1 MNKTS
6 NVIKKFYTKCRYHKS
21 NDISVEF
28 SDDEIYLLLY
38 LSFKYLGWSLTE
50 AEMVQVNLPT
60 EDYFKLPLSYFSEVT
75 IDSASKEEVIRLIE
89 YGFSKHLDFQL
100 FFDNFRT
107 LHQKR
112 SKYKRILSTQTLPSM
127 EQIGPRVLLEY
138 GEANLDLLANWMLW
152 RKWIYD
158 IDNRSAQETG
168 YVFEPVLAGCLGGE
182 SYSSSKSP
190 IKRIKSDGS
199 VSAKGRQA
207 DCIEEGSKKAYE
219 FKLRVTIAASGQGR
233 FGEELSFPFEAN
245 SAGYKPILLVL
256 DETPSNRLTELSNKF
271 IECGGEVYVGSKA
284 WKLIEDEAG
293 DIMSAYV
300 EKLIKPALDAID
312 NTDITE
318 LNNINLSWSK
328 DKVTISSGTE
338 EYEIHRTEKC

>member
-1 MNKTS
+1 MKKTS
-6 NVIKKFYTKCRYHKS
+6 NTIKKFYTKCRHHKS

-28 SDDEIYLLLY
+28 SDDEIYFLLY
-38 LSFKYLGWSLTE
+38 LSFKYLGWNISDAGME
-50 AEMVQVNLPT
+50 QVDAPT
-60 EDYFKLPLSYFSEVT
+60 LEYFELPLSYFSNVKVG
-75 IDSASKEEVIRLIE
+75 SASKEEVIRLLE
-89 YGFSKHLDFQL
+89 YGFSKDLDFQL

-112 SKYKRILSTQTLPSM
+112 TKYKRILSTQSLPSM

-182 SYSSSKSP
+182 SFSSSKSP
-190 IKRIKSDGS
+190 IKRVKSDGS
-199 VSAKGRQA
+199 VSPKGRQA
-207 DCIEEGSKKAYE
+207 DCIVEDAKKAYE

-233 FGEELSFPFEAN
+233 FGEELSFPSEAN

-256 DETPSNRLTELSNKF
+256 DETPSNRLQELSDKF
-271 IECGGEVYVGSKA
+271 IECGGEVYTGENA
-284 WKLIEDEAG
+284 WSLIEDEAG
-293 DIMSAYV
+293 DVMSAYV
-300 EKLIKPALDAID
+300 ERLIKPALEAID
-312 NTDITE
+312 RVDTAEIK
-318 LNNINLSWSK
+318 NINLSWNTDS
-328 DKVTISSGTE
+328 VTISSGRE
-338 EYEIHRTEKC
+338 SYEIRRSEKC